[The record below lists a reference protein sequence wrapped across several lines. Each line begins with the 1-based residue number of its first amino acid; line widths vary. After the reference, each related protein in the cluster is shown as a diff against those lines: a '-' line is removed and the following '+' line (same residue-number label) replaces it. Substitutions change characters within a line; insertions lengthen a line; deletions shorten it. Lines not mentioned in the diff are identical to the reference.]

1 MACAID
7 ERKTYGGASM
17 HRTEECKIV
26 IGKDFV
32 RVGHL
37 EMKRLQHIEFVKA
50 CLKAGLKPYVYE
62 GRFCYIGPGVT
73 LPSLNDMDLL
83 PGNIPLSWDNLG
95 NAYVVHPSKS
105 TNETNLDRISAMQFL
120 HKIRKELNI

>member
-1 MACAID
+1 
-7 ERKTYGGASM
+7 M
-17 HRTEECKIV
+17 HRTEECKIE

-50 CLKAGLKPYVYE
+50 CLNAGLKPYVYE

-73 LPSLNDMDLL
+73 LPSLNDMNLL
-83 PGNIPLSWDNLG
+83 PENIPLSWDSLG
-95 NAYVVHPSKS
+95 KEYVVHPSKS
-105 TNETNLDRISAMQFL
+105 TNEDDLDRIAAMEFL
-120 HKIRKELNI
+120 YRIRNELNNSGQNTSPKD

>member
-1 MACAID
+1 
-7 ERKTYGGASM
+7 M
-17 HRTEECKIV
+17 HRREECEEGKIV

-73 LPSLNDMDLL
+73 LPNLDDIGLL
-83 PGNIPLSWDNLG
+83 PENIPLSWDHFG
-95 NAYVVHPSKS
+95 KEYVVHPSKS
-105 TNETNLDRISAMQFL
+105 TNEADLDRIAALQFL
-120 HKIRKELNI
+120 HKIRKELNM

>member
-1 MACAID
+1 
-7 ERKTYGGASM
+7 M
-17 HRTEECKIV
+17 HRREECDVV

-50 CLKAGLKPYVYE
+50 CLNAGLKPYVYE

-73 LPSLNDMDLL
+73 LPSLDDIGLL
-83 PGNIPLSWDNLG
+83 PANIPLSWDHFG
-95 NAYVVHPSKS
+95 KVYVAHPSKS
-105 TNETNLDRISAMQFL
+105 TNEADLDRISAMQFL
-120 HKIRKELNI
+120 HRIRK